1 MTTAFLRY
9 AVVLI
14 AAGGI
19 ELFSAPAALS
29 QERECSLPESFYA
42 FEPPPRKMAKALAGG
57 REVVIAAVGG
67 ASTLGLAAGGAD
79 FAWPARLAAAL
90 TEKFPSA
97 RTKVINFAV
106 ARQTAKQ
113 MVDRLD
119 RDILP
124 LKPTLVI
131 WETGT
136 MEAVRG
142 IDVDQFRE
150 TLQTGTDQL
159 RAARVEV
166 VLMNMQFSRATDTMI
181 HFEPYLTAMREVADA
196 NDVPLFRRH
205 EIMRYWAESGL
216 LDLRA
221 SDGEKRGRVAAKLY
235 DCIGRTMAQF
245 LTRGLPIEKS
255 GARGFHDPIPG
266 ISSSPSGR

>member
-1 MTTAFLRY
+1 MTTALLRY
-9 AVVLI
+9 AIVLI

-19 ELFSAPAALS
+19 ELFSAPAALG

-42 FEPPPRKMAKALAGG
+42 FEPPLRKTAKTLASG
-57 REVVIAAVGG
+57 REVVIAALGG
-67 ASTLGLAAGGAD
+67 ASTLGVAAGGAH

-97 RTKVINFAV
+97 RTKVINLAV

-142 IDVDQFRE
+142 MDVDQFRE
-150 TLQTGTDQL
+150 TLRTGTEQL
-159 RAARVEV
+159 RAARVELL
-166 VLMNMQFSRATDTMI
+166 LMNMQFSRATEAMI
-181 HFEPYLTAMREVADA
+181 HFDPYLTAIRELADA

-216 LDLRA
+216 LDLRVTE
-221 SDGEKRGRVAAKLY
+221 GEKRGRVAAKLY

-245 LTRGLPIEKS
+245 VTRGLPIEK
-255 GARGFHDPIPG
+255 PE
-266 ISSSPSGR
+266 SGR

>member
-1 MTTAFLRY
+1 MTSAFLRY
-9 AVVLI
+9 AIVMI
-14 AAGGI
+14 AAA
-19 ELFSAPAALS
+19 ELFSAPAALG
-29 QERECSLPESFYA
+29 QERECSLPESFYV
-42 FEPPPRKMAKALAGG
+42 FEPPLRKTVKALASG

-67 ASTLGLAAGGAD
+67 ASTLGLAAGGAN

-97 RTKVINFAV
+97 RTKVMNFAV

-142 IDVDQFRE
+142 MDVDEFRE
-150 TLQTGTDQL
+150 TLRTGTDQL
-159 RAARVEV
+159 HAARVDL
-166 VLMNMQFSRATDTMI
+166 VLMNMQFSRATEAMI
-181 HFEPYLTAMREVADA
+181 HFDPYLTAMRELADA

-221 SDGEKRGRVAAKLY
+221 TDGEKRGRVAAKLY

-245 LTRGLPIEKS
+245 VSRGVPTETPEPK
-255 GARGFHDPIPG
+255 PE
-266 ISSSPSGR
+266 SSR

>member
-1 MTTAFLRY
+1 MRNAFRRY
-9 AVVLI
+9 GIVLI
-14 AAGGI
+14 VAGGI
-19 ELFSAPAALS
+19 ELFSAPAALG

-42 FEPPPRKMAKALAGG
+42 FEPQLRKTAKALASG
-57 REVVIAAVGG
+57 REVIIAAVGG
-67 ASTLGLAAGGAD
+67 ASTQGLAAGGAD
-79 FAWPARLAAAL
+79 FAWPARLAVAL

-97 RTKVINFAV
+97 RTKAINLAV

-113 MVDRLD
+113 MVDRLH

-124 LKPTLVI
+124 LNPTLVI

-142 IDVDQFRE
+142 MDVDQFRE

-159 RAARVEV
+159 RAARVELL
-166 VLMNMQFSRATDTMI
+166 LMNMQFSRPTEAMI
-181 HFEPYLTAMREVADA
+181 HFEPYLTAMRELADA

-221 SDGEKRGRVAAKLY
+221 TDGEKRGRVARKLY
-235 DCIGRTMAQF
+235 DCIGQTMAQF
-245 LTRGLPIEKS
+245 VTRGLPTETPEPK
-255 GARGFHDPIPG
+255 PE
-266 ISSSPSGR
+266 SSR